1 MNAPVGLLGVTQFE
15 ALTNQTPARM
25 KTTMIISLMAT
36 ITLFTLAD
44 SLIPTTSR
52 MVIKMMMNIA
62 GRLTS
67 APVGNQVPDGQ

>member
-25 KTTMIISLMAT
+25 KTTMITSLMAT
-36 ITLFTLAD
+36 ITLFALAD

-52 MVIKMMMNIA
+52 MVIKMMINIE
-62 GRLTS
+62 
-67 APVGNQVPDGQ
+67 D